1 MDNSYELI
9 NKKRERCVTPERE
22 NRSLKEAAKCLAPKR
37 VHRNDSFVEDAE
49 YKIYMS
55 YMRYVR
61 KLTFDN
67 VKNINQVLNTFL
79 DW

>member
-1 MDNSYELI
+1 MDSVFENI
-9 NKKRERCVTPERE
+9 HKKRERCVTPERE

-37 VHRNDSFVEDAE
+37 ARRDSSFVEDAE

-61 KLTFDN
+61 KLAFDN
-67 VKNINQVLNTFL
+67 TNTVN
-79 DW
+79 